1 MVGFCAQQY
10 HKTIM
15 KLAHASIMSWLLAE
29 KKDHSEGII
38 KFFWPCISS
47 DIKRYCCSCDICQ
60 RTIAKGKTARA
71 TLGSMPIID
80 TPFQRVAIDLVGQ
93 LEPRTDSKNKYILT
107 LVDYATKY
115 PEAVALPSIET
126 ETFAETLVSMFSRV
140 GVPKEVLTDMGSQ
153 FTSALM
159 KEVHRCYPSSSLS
172 RPQINLAEGFIGMLK
187 KC

>member
-1 MVGFCAQQY
+1 
-10 HKTIM
+10 
-15 KLAHASIMSWLLAE
+15 
-29 KKDHSEGII
+29 
-38 KFFWPCISS
+38 
-47 DIKRYCCSCDICQ
+47 
-60 RTIAKGKTARA
+60 
-71 TLGSMPIID
+71 MPIID

-126 ETFAETLVSMFSRV
+126 ETFAEILVSMFSRV

-159 KEVHRCYPSSSLS
+159 KEVRRCYPSSSLS
-172 RPQINLAEGFIGMLK
+172 RPQINLAEGFSGMLK

>member
-1 MVGFCAQQY
+1 MFVQLVVPQQY

-15 KLAHASIMSWLLAE
+15 KLAHDSIMFWLLAVKRTIQKALTE
-29 KKDHSEGII
+29 
-38 KFFWPCISS
+38 FFWPCISS
-47 DIKRYCCSCDICQ
+47 DIKIYCHSCDICQ

-80 TPFQRVAIDLVGQ
+80 TPFQRVAIDLVGP
-93 LEPRTDSKNKYILT
+93 LEPRTDSNNKYILT
-107 LVDYATKY
+107 LVDYAIRY

-126 ETFAETLVSMFSRV
+126 ETFAETLVSMLGRV

-159 KEVHRCYPSSSLS
+159 KEVS
-172 RPQINLAEGFIGMLK
+172 RLLFFKQLLK
-187 KC
+187 TPNHPGGLL